1 STTASPQYRVIAL
14 TRSKESP
21 AAQQLAKLPAVEVIE
36 QNWVDVTADWLR
48 NHGVVR
54 AFIASHNNPNQ
65 FAEESTFHLAALV
78 AGLEYVVRIST
89 TAANVRPDCAAYYPR
104 THWAVEA
111 LSSSPAFQPLHG
123 TSLQPNIL
131 ATMYL
136 DNAAKFVKSYRQ
148 TGKQGTLSMM
158 ASRHA

>member
-1 STTASPQYRVIAL
+1 MLKMTPAILVAGATGNVGRGVVTTLSKLLTTSSTTASPQYRVIAL

-48 NHGVVR
+48 NHGAVR

-78 AGLEYVVRIST
+78 AGLE
-89 TAANVRPDCAAYYPR
+89 
-104 THWAVEA
+104 
-111 LSSSPAFQPLHG
+111 
-123 TSLQPNIL
+123 
-131 ATMYL
+131 
-136 DNAAKFVKSYRQ
+136 
-148 TGKQGTLSMM
+148 
-158 ASRHA
+158 